1 MEALVRREGTR
12 GARWRLDHL
21 GRPAPEAAERSDA
34 ARNRRRIVEAARR
47 LFAERGACAVS
58 MEEIAREAG
67 IGKGT
72 LYRRFPHKGVLCEAL
87 LDEPTRQLQE
97 ETMRD
102 LADPGSGPLEKLDR
116 FLSRLARFT
125 EENLDLLYGGHEPLS
140 GEARVAYYSHPAHQ
154 WRRWTVL
161 GLLRAAVREG
171 ALGEELDVEY
181 LSEALLA
188 PLGVDLYYHQRR
200 VQGMSAERIAAGL
213 RSLVP
218 GRGGGLA
225 ERERRV

>member
-1 MEALVRREGTR
+1 MEILVREGTR
-12 GARWRLDHL
+12 GTGWRLDHL
-21 GRPAPEAAERSDA
+21 GREAPAGIERSDA

-47 LFAERGACAVS
+47 LFDERGVCAVS

-72 LYRRFPHKGVLCEAL
+72 LYRRFPHKGMLCEAL
-87 LDEPTRQLQE
+87 LDEPTRRLQE

-102 LADPGSGPLEKLDR
+102 LADPGSGALEKLDR
-116 FLSRLARFT
+116 FLLRLVRFT

-140 GEARVAYYSHPAHQ
+140 GEARVAYYSHPAHH

-161 GLLRAAVREG
+161 GLLRAAQREG
-171 ALGEELDVEY
+171 TLDEDLDVEY

-188 PLGVDLYYHQRR
+188 PLEVDLYYYQRR
-200 VQGMSAERIAAGL
+200 VQGIPAERIGAGL

-218 GRGGGLA
+218 D
-225 ERERRV
+225 RRK